1 MKRRS
6 FLKKSMI
13 LGAMP
18 MVEGIAMSAQIL
30 PVPAADKAGWTPLFN
45 GHNLDGWYTFLQA
58 SGKNKDPRG
67 SVRVEDG
74 MIHILGNDI
83 TTDEA
88 ESGYVATNRE
98 FSDCRIRL
106 EYKWGTKRFP
116 PRSEQKRD
124 SGLLHHLVGPDH
136 VWPSCVEFQI
146 QESDTGD
153 IIMLGGVRG
162 TPGESRAGLVA
173 WPDQNT
179 DLAAIPPPPGRGRGN
194 RVVKASDF
202 ENLTGWNVAE
212 LVMQGDKTAHIVNG
226 RLVNS
231 LFDIQQPDLQN
242 PGQFIRLDRGKIA
255 LEVEWAE
262 VWFRNIAFRAVA

>member
-6 FLKKSMI
+6 FLEKTMI
-13 LGAMP
+13 LGAIP
-18 MVEGIAMSAQIL
+18 MVERIAMGAQTPPL
-30 PVPAADKAGWTPLFN
+30 PTIDTGGWTPLFN
-45 GHNLDGWYTFLQA
+45 GHNLDGWYTFLQT
-58 SGKNKDPRG
+58 SGKNKDPRE
-67 SVRVEDG
+67 SVRVEEG
-74 MIHILGNDI
+74 MIHILGNNV
-83 TTDEA
+83 TAEEA
-88 ESGYVATNRE
+88 ESGYVATHRE
-98 FSDCRIRL
+98 FGDCRIRI
-106 EYKWGTKRFP
+106 EYKWGSKRFP

-124 SGLLHHLVGPDH
+124 NGLLYHLVGPDH

-162 TPGESRAGLVA
+162 TPGVPRAGLVA

-179 DLAAIPPPPGRGRGN
+179 DLTAVPPPPGRGREN
-194 RVVKASDF
+194 RVVKVSDF
-202 ENLTGWNVAE
+202 ENLAGWNVAE

-231 LFDIQQPDLQN
+231 LFDIRQPDARN

-262 VWFRNIAFRAVA
+262 VWFRNIGFRSLA

>member
-6 FLKKSMI
+6 FLNKTMF

-18 MVEGIAMSAQIL
+18 FVEKMTTGVTYL
-30 PVPAADKAGWTPLFN
+30 AAEKSDWTPLFN
-45 GHNLDGWYTFLQA
+45 GHNLDGWYTFLQR
-58 SGKNKDPRG
+58 SGKDKDPRG
-67 SVRVEDG
+67 SVRIENG
-74 MIHILGNDI
+74 MIHILGNDV
-83 TTDEA
+83 TSEEA

-98 FSDCRIRL
+98 FGDCRIRV

-116 PRSEQKRD
+116 PRAEQKRD
-124 SGLLHHLVGPDH
+124 SGLLHHIVGPDR
-136 VWPSCVEFQI
+136 VWPTCVEFQI

-162 TPGESRAGLVA
+162 APGVPRAGLVA

-179 DLAAIPPPPGRGRGN
+179 DLTPVPPPAGRGREN
-194 RVVKASDF
+194 RVIKVSDF
-202 ENLTGWNVAE
+202 EDPVGWNVAE

-231 LFDIQQPDLQN
+231 LFDIQVPDGQN
-242 PGQFIRLDRGKIA
+242 SSQFRRLDRGKIA

-262 VWFRNIAFRAVA
+262 IWFRNIAVKALT